1 MSTIAGAAIGGD
13 ELLQRASALV
23 PVLAERALVTEQQR
37 RIPDETIKDLVGAG
51 LLRIAN
57 PARYGGY
64 GLDYDTVI
72 EVGAVLGRGCGSTAW
87 CFTVWS
93 SHNWLLGMYPERAQ
107 EEYYG
112 SSPDV
117 LSSSGFNPT
126 GKAEK
131 TAGGYLLSG
140 RWDFSSGC
148 DAGSWAVLAA
158 FTPEHGP
165 GLFLVP
171 RRDYRIDDTWFVSG
185 LRGTGSKDIVIDQP
199 TFVADHRFLAYHD
212 MGTAQTPGRALH
224 RRPSY
229 QLPTFCILPFTLAV
243 PLLGIAQGAV
253 EGFENRMRTR
263 LAAVGGAKMV
273 DRVNIQ
279 SRLGEAAVEVDCA
292 RLLMRHDLHEM
303 LTRATRGEMPTMEAR
318 LRYRRDHAYMA
329 KLSVQAVDRLFEVSG
344 GHSLFDASPIQRAH
358 RDVHAGSHQ
367 VALLWDTYAEQYGRV
382 RLGLEPTDIFV

>member
-1 MSTIAGAAIGGD
+1 MAIDRD
-13 ELLQRASALV
+13 ELLSRATDLV
-23 PVLAERALVTEQQR
+23 PVLAHRALATEQR
-37 RIPDETIKDLVGAG
+37 RQIPEETVKDLVSSG
-51 LLRIAN
+51 LLRISH
-57 PARYGGY
+57 PTRYGGF

-72 EVGAVLGRGCGSTAW
+72 EVGATLEWGCGSTAW
-87 CFTVWS
+87 CYTIWS
-93 SHNWLLGMYPERAQ
+93 SHNWLLGLFPERAQ
-107 EEYYG
+107 EEYFG

-117 LSSSGFNPT
+117 MSSSAFNPT

-131 TAGGYLLSG
+131 TTDGYLLSG

-185 LRGTGSKDIVIDQP
+185 LRGTGSKDIVIERP
-199 TFVADHRFLAYHD
+199 VAVPEHRFLSYHA
-212 MGTAQTPGRALH
+212 MGTAQTPGRAIH
-224 RRPSY
+224 QRPSY
-229 QLPTFCILPFTLAV
+229 QLPVFCILPFNLAA

-253 EGFENRMRTR
+253 DSFEQRMRTR
-263 LAAVGGAKMV
+263 LSAVGGQKMQ

-279 SRLGEAAVEVDCA
+279 TRLGEATAEVDCA
-292 RLLMRHDLHEM
+292 RLLMRHDLDEM
-303 LTRATRGEMPTMEAR
+303 LTRAARGESPSLEAR

-367 VALLWDTYAEQYGRV
+367 FALMWDTYAEQYGRV
-382 RLGLEPTDIFV
+382 RLGLEPTDAFV

>member
-1 MSTIAGAAIGGD
+1 MTATARQAIGRD
-13 ELLQRASALV
+13 DLLRRAVDLI
-23 PVLAERALVTEQQR
+23 PVIAERALAAEQR
-37 RIPDETIKDLVGAG
+37 RQIPEETVKDLISSG

-57 PARYGGY
+57 PTRYGGY

-87 CFTVWS
+87 CYTVWS
-93 SHNWLLGMYPERAQ
+93 SHNWVLGLYPERAQ
-107 EEYYG
+107 DEYFG

-131 TAGGYLLSG
+131 TSGGYLLSG

-185 LRGTGSKDIVIDQP
+185 LRGTGSKDIVIEQP
-199 TFVADHRFLAYHD
+199 VLVPEHRFLSYHD
-212 MGTAQTPGRALH
+212 MGTAQTPGRAIH
-224 RRPSY
+224 QRPSY
-229 QLPTFCILPFTLAV
+229 QLPAFCLFPFNLAA
-243 PLLGIAQGAV
+243 PLVGIAQGAV
-253 EGFENRMRTR
+253 DGFEQRMRTR
-263 LAAVGGAKMV
+263 LSAVGGQKMH

-279 SRLGEAAVEVDCA
+279 ARLAEASVEVDCA
-292 RLLMRHDLHEM
+292 RLLMRHDLDEM
-303 LTRATRGEMPTMEAR
+303 LSRAARGEMPTLEAR

-329 KLSVQAVDRLFEVSG
+329 KLSVQAVNRLFEVSG
-344 GHSLFDASPIQRAH
+344 GHALFDASPIQRAH

-367 VALLWDTYAEQYGRV
+367 VALMWDTYAEQYGRV
-382 RLGLEPTDIFV
+382 RLGLEPTDVFV